1 MKKLFTI
8 IIALMLVACSKV
20 KNQEEIK
27 NDLIKQVPGLTKI
40 DAINKSPV
48 NNMYEVVIGRRLFYV
63 TTDGKYIIFGNLIDP
78 INKKN
83 LTEERVMQLSKIDF
97 SKLPLDLAIKEVN
110 GNGKRILVVFSD
122 PECPYCQMLEKQIV
136 PKLKDTTI
144 YVFLFPLPSHPKA
157 KSYSNK
163 IWCSNKKVD
172 VWVNW
177 MRNQLPIMGDE
188 NCDLSGLDKIS
199 KIGEELVQIEGTPT
213 LILENGQ
220 ILPSPLPPEQLMEVM
235 DKAKK

>member
-1 MKKLFTI
+1 MKKLLTI
-8 IIALMLVACSKV
+8 ILALTLVACSKV

-27 NDLIKQVPGLTKI
+27 ADLIKQVPGLSKI
-40 DAINKSPV
+40 DSVNKSPI

-83 LTEERVMQLSKIDF
+83 ITEERMMQLSKIDF
-97 SKLPLDLAIKEVN
+97 SKLPLELAIKEVN
-110 GNGKRILVVFSD
+110 GNGKRILAVFSD
-122 PECPYCQMLEKQIV
+122 PECPYCQMLEKQII

-144 YVFLFPLPSHPKA
+144 YVFLFPLPSHPKG
-157 KSYSNK
+157 KSDSNK

-188 NCDLSGLDKIS
+188 NCDLSGLDKIY
-199 KIGEELVQIEGTPT
+199 KIGEEVVQIEGTPT

-220 ILPSPLPPEQLMEVM
+220 ILPSPLPPEQLMEAM